1 MGTPAVGRVALL
13 SIHPRYADGILV
25 GAKRV
30 EFRKRP
36 LAEDVTHV
44 VVYATAP
51 VSAVV
56 GAFSVEGQHTLTPA
70 ELWRR
75 FAGVGGIDADAFA
88 AYYGG
93 REVGTGIAVG
103 EVLRSAAP
111 MCLRAQLG
119 ISHPPQSFRYLAAET
134 ARSVLRQM
142 RPAEAVPST

>member
-1 MGTPAVGRVALL
+1 MGTRAVGRVALL
-13 SIHPRYADGILV
+13 SIHPRYADGILA

-36 LAEDVTHV
+36 LAADVTHV

-70 ELWRR
+70 ELWQR
-75 FAGVGGIDADAFA
+75 FADVGGIEEDAFA
-88 AYYGG
+88 AYYGS
-93 REVGTGIAVG
+93 RDLGTGIAVG

-111 MCLRAQLG
+111 MCLRSHLG

-134 ARSVLRQM
+134 AQAVLRQM
-142 RPAEAVPST
+142 RPAPAAVSA

>member
-13 SIHPRYADGILV
+13 SIHPRYAESILA
-25 GAKRV
+25 GAKRI

-36 LAEDVTHV
+36 LADDVTHV

-56 GAFSVEGQHTLTPA
+56 GAFSVEGQHTHAPN

-75 FAGVGGIDADAFA
+75 FAEVGGIEADAFA
-88 AYYGG
+88 AYYGN
-93 REVGTGIAVG
+93 RDTGTGIAVG

-111 MCLRAQLG
+111 MCLRSQLG
-119 ISHPPQSFRYLAAET
+119 ISHPPQSFRYLATET
-134 ARSVLRQM
+134 ARAVLRQM
-142 RPAEAVPST
+142 NPAPVPA